1 MSHSNHG
8 SICSCLGPMIDAQI
22 KSMLFDKEKF
32 ISGYMS
38 LQMTSLNPSCF
49 LGSVYDAA
57 FLIRPSCHFRD
68 SSVINNYTANL
79 TQYYNQ
85 LPFNDGYLSALAHLS
100 CTNYTTRYHG
110 RLYISMCKE
119 VADINE
125 RSIMLG
131 FASVFWIIKSYVSSL
146 TAEVSQL
153 CYKGLFRRIALGSTH
168 GLSTF
173 SCTFLLS
180 FSPLLVPVG
189 RCTLGRILNVL
200 GSAIDPYIELS
211 ISSEFFSHHKISLMT
226 SVQQIKEASTSKESY
241 PPIYPAILS
250 LYLYATNRCAC
261 WNKMII
267 HTISLIRYH

>member
-1 MSHSNHG
+1 MLPWQCIILSTYG
-8 SICSCLGPMIDAQI
+8 SCS
-22 KSMLFDKEKF
+22 
-32 ISGYMS
+32 
-38 LQMTSLNPSCF
+38 
-49 LGSVYDAA
+49 
-57 FLIRPSCHFRD
+57 
-68 SSVINNYTANL
+68 INNYTANL

-153 CYKGLFRRIALGSTH
+153 CYKGLFRRIALGSTLFH
-168 GLSTF
+168 ASTN
-173 SCTFLLS
+173 T
-180 FSPLLVPVG
+180 LLVPVG

-267 HTISLIRYH
+267 NTIICDWIFYLAY